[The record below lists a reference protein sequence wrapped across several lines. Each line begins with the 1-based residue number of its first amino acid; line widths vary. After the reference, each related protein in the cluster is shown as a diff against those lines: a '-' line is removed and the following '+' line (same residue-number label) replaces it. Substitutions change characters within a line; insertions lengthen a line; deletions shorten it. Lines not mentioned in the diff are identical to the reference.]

1 MILKTKVNVVSFYNY
16 QLSTV
21 FNVFADK
28 NKKAEII
35 LNNDESKVT
44 VVFSVWMM
52 LNKNINDEYIF
63 LKSDELIHADIRKTV
78 LKEDKI
84 Y

>member
-1 MILKTKVNVVSFYNY
+1 MSLKTKANVVSFYSY

-21 FNVFADK
+21 FNVSADK
-28 NKKAEII
+28 NEEAEMM
-35 LNNDESKVT
+35 LSNDESKAT
-44 VVFSVWMM
+44 VIFSVWMM
-52 LNKNINDEYIF
+52 LNENTNNECIF
-63 LKSDELIHADIRKTV
+63 LKSDELVHADIRKTV